1 MDPSEL
7 EPERLT
13 ISEGA
18 VEVELGRFD
27 GHAEAVVPQ
36 LSETAEKLRE
46 ADNDDEAA
54 IFDTQ
59 IEFVQVAELADGV
72 AEWMSNL

>member
-18 VEVELGRFD
+18 VEVELGRF
-27 GHAEAVVPQ
+27 GVAVEAVVPK
-36 LSETAEKLRE
+36 LSETAEKRRE
-46 ADNDDEAA
+46 AGNDEAA
-54 IFDTQ
+54 ILDTQ
-59 IEFVQVAELADGV
+59 IELVQVAELTDGV
-72 AEWMSNL
+72 ANWMSNL

>member
-18 VEVELGRFD
+18 VEVEIGRF
-27 GHAEAVVPQ
+27 GVAVEAVVPK